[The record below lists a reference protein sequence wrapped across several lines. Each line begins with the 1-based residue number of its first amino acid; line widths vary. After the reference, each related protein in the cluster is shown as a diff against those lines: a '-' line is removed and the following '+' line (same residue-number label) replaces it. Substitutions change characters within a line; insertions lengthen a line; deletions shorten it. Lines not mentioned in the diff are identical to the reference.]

1 MNKLILSYIKDEYK
15 ENLKLQDSEKYNI
28 QYLYIIF
35 NYNAYNDIYV
45 AKVYNILLSL
55 LKSYNNYIQSMSILY
70 LGQLIKNIIIWD
82 NKLHNNLSS
91 QYLFTI
97 NDERLNTIYHNSILS
112 LAKDNII
119 DVSQPLVIDKLLLC
133 LQLKISKLQNVK
145 TQLTWNKLLD
155 DITNMMIILSTLDNV
170 IIVQQL
176 INYYI
181 LIVKTLKKIYTQS
194 VITTT
199 AKFLFWTNCD
209 IYKRFY
215 NTLVQTSLKDKINSA
230 NILLEM

>member
-1 MNKLILSYIKDEYK
+1 MKNEYK
-15 ENLKLQDSEKYNI
+15 ENLKLRDSEKYNI
-28 QYLYIIF
+28 QYLYIIS

-55 LKSYNNYIQSMSILY
+55 LKSYNNYIQSMPILY

-82 NKLHNNLSS
+82 NKLHNNLLS

-97 NDERLNTIYHNSILS
+97 NDERLNTIYYNSILS

-155 DITNMMIILSTLDNV
+155 DITNTMIILSKLDNA

-199 AKFLFWTNCD
+199 AKFLFWTNCN

-230 NILLEM
+230 NILVEM

>member
-1 MNKLILSYIKDEYK
+1 
-15 ENLKLQDSEKYNI
+15 
-28 QYLYIIF
+28 
-35 NYNAYNDIYV
+35 
-45 AKVYNILLSL
+45 
-55 LKSYNNYIQSMSILY
+55 MSILY

-82 NKLHNNLSS
+82 NKLHNNLLS

-133 LQLKISKLQNVK
+133 LQLKISKLQNIK

-170 IIVQQL
+170 IIVRQL

-194 VITTT
+194 VITAT

-215 NTLVQTSLKDKINSA
+215 NTLVQTNLKDKINSA
-230 NILLEM
+230 NILLEMTI